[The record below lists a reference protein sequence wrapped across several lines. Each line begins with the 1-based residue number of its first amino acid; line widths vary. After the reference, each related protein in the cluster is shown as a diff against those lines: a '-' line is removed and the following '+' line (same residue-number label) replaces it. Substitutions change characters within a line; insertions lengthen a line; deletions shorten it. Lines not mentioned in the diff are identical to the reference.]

1 VPSTSQL
8 AQTADEMTVIENLPV
23 VHVLS
28 DVGWTSGAGT
38 IQVPATFSRNLT
50 NNP

>member
-1 VPSTSQL
+1 MNSTSEIATDTKL
-8 AQTADEMTVIENLPV
+8 SVIENVPI
-23 VHVLS
+23 VHVNS
-28 DVGWTSGAGT
+28 DILWTAGIGT